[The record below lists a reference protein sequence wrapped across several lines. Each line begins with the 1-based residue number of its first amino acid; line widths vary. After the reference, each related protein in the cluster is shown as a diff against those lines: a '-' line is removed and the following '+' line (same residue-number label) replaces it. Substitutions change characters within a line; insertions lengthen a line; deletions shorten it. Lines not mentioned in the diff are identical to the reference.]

1 MKPAVAAHLP
11 GMSNQQNRQPTG
23 APTGGQFATTA
34 HTEPDVALSAELPF
48 ESSNEVVAARA
59 ALAAAVGIP
68 ADDVAVEVDTSDRC
82 GSPRGSAWVEMS
94 AKVPGDRLSQEVSIG
109 FERGPEGGTSDAR
122 CDVGWDISPLP
133 TLDYARDSTT
143 TPYRPQRDA
152 AADTLTQ
159 TVADTLDQARV
170 QRSLNT
176 NVNDQQY
183 KARLAD
189 HYRNGRSWYDIFSMT
204 AEVTGGQLTV
214 VVEDRRSGSGGKK
227 LRLDVAR
234 DGAVTGGTVETDFG
248 SVNVTG
254 RDLDEVCRRVD
265 WELAFAQ
272 DRVSDASVADR
283 ARLESRFASIL
294 TGADL

>member
-1 MKPAVAAHLP
+1 
-11 GMSNQQNRQPTG
+11 
-23 APTGGQFATTA
+23 
-34 HTEPDVALSAELPF
+34 
-48 ESSNEVVAARA
+48 
-59 ALAAAVGIP
+59 
-68 ADDVAVEVDTSDRC
+68 VEVDTSDRC

-109 FERGPEGGTSDAR
+109 FERGPNGGTRDMG
-122 CDVGWDISPLP
+122 CDVGWDCTPLP
-133 TLDYARDSTT
+133 TLDYVRDSTT

-152 AADTLTQ
+152 TADTLTQ

-189 HYRNGRSWYDIFSMT
+189 QYRNGRSWFDIFGMT

-214 VVEDRRSGSGGKK
+214 IVEDRRSGSGGKK

-234 DGAVTGGTVETDFG
+234 DGTVAGGTVDTDFG

-265 WELAFAQ
+265 FELACAHGRF
-272 DRVSDASVADR
+272 SETEGADR
-283 ARLESRFASIL
+283 DRLETRFAAVL
-294 TGADL
+294 A